1 MVVNGLSRLMRN
13 ALEKNLF
20 DGYKVGEKDCVI
32 SLLQY
37 ADDTIFIGE
46 VSVKNVFTI
55 KLYSECLSLLWG

>member
-1 MVVNGLSRLMRN
+1 MRN

-55 KLYSECLSLLWG
+55 KLY